1 MRMRPS
7 PISTARAAAVT
18 VLVAASACTGAGN
31 AAADS
36 TTTDSA
42 AAAAVTPDSTTTA
55 MRDPAAGTA
64 GATDPQPGAPNT
76 LTAEEQAAGWKLLF
90 DGRTMQGWRGYG
102 KPALPDSGWAVVD
115 GAITR
120 TGSGGDIVTAD
131 AYRDFELALEWKVP
145 PGGNSGVLYR
155 VLESADPIYYSGPE
169 MQVLDDARHAD
180 GRNPLT
186 SAGAAYGLYA
196 PPKGV
201 VKPAGEW
208 NQARLVVRGS
218 QVEHWLNGQKVVSYE
233 LGSADWKAK
242 VAASKF
248 NEWKAYGTGKEG
260 LIGLQD
266 HGDRVQFRSIKLRAL

>member
-1 MRMRPS
+1 MRTRRLHRHHAAVLAALL
-7 PISTARAAAVT
+7 TGAAGCGQRTAAAG
-18 VLVAASACTGAGN
+18 SA
-31 AAADS
+31 
-36 TTTDSA
+36 TTDSA
-42 AAAAVTPDSTTTA
+42 AAATTVTSDSATTA
-55 MRDPAAGTA
+55 MRDTTA
-64 GATDPQPGAPNT
+64 GPATADPQPGAPNT

-102 KPALPDSGWAVVD
+102 KPNAPVAGWEVVD

-120 TGSGGDIVTAD
+120 VGKGGDIVTTD
-131 AYRDFELALEWKVP
+131 AHRDFELALEWKVP
-145 PGGNSGVLYR
+145 QGGNSGVLYR

-169 MQVLDDARHAD
+169 MQVLDDAHHAD

-208 NQARLVVRGS
+208 NQARLLVRGN

-248 NEWKAYGTGKEG
+248 NAWKAYGTGKEG

-266 HGDRVQFRSIKLRAL
+266 HGDRVQFRSVKLRTL

>member
-1 MRMRPS
+1 M
-7 PISTARAAAVT
+7 TL
-18 VLVAASACTGAGN
+18 LVAASACAGAGN

-36 TTTDSA
+36 AATDSA
-42 AAAAVTPDSTTTA
+42 AAATPTPDRTTTA
-55 MRDPAAGTA
+55 MRDTTT
-64 GATDPQPGAPNT
+64 ATDPQPGTPNK
-76 LTAEEQAAGWKLLF
+76 LTAEEQAAGWTLLF
-90 DGRTMQGWRGYG
+90 DGRTLQGWRGYG
-102 KPALPDSGWAVVD
+102 KPDAPVAGWEVVD

-120 TGSGGDIVTAD
+120 VGSGGDIVTTD

-145 PGGNSGVLYR
+145 QGGNSGVLYR
-155 VLESADPIYYSGPE
+155 VLESADPIYHSGPE
-169 MQVLDDARHAD
+169 MQVLDDAHHAD

-201 VKPAGEW
+201 VRPAGEW
-208 NQARLVVRGS
+208 NQARLLVRGN

-248 NEWKAYGTGKEG
+248 NAWKAYGTGKEG
-260 LIGLQD
+260 RIGLQD
-266 HGDRVQFRSIKLRAL
+266 HGDRVQFRSIRLKVL

>member
-1 MRMRPS
+1 MRTR
-7 PISTARAAAVT
+7 RLHGHHGAAV
-18 VLVAASACTGAGN
+18 LAALLAGAASCGKGTA

-36 TTTDSA
+36 ATTDSVA
-42 AAAAVTPDSTTTA
+42 TATPTPDRTTA
-55 MRDPAAGTA
+55 MGDTTAAAPAP
-64 GATDPQPGAPNT
+64 ATDAQPGAPNV
-76 LTAEEQAAGWKLLF
+76 LTAEEQAAGWTLLF

-102 KPALPDSGWAVVD
+102 KPDAPVAGWEVAD

-120 TGSGGDIVTAD
+120 AGPGGDIVTTD

-145 PGGNSGVLYR
+145 QGGNSGVLYR

-169 MQVLDDARHAD
+169 MQVLDDAHHAD

-196 PPKGV
+196 PPRGV
-201 VKPAGEW
+201 VRPAGEW
-208 NQARLVVRGS
+208 NQARLLVRGN

-248 NEWKAYGTGKEG
+248 NAWKAYGTGQEG
-260 LIGLQD
+260 RIGLQD
-266 HGDRVQFRSIKLRAL
+266 HGDRVQFRSIRLRTL

>member
-1 MRMRPS
+1 MRTR
-7 PISTARAAAVT
+7 RLHRHHAAALA
-18 VLVAASACTGAGN
+18 VLLAGAAGCGQRT
-31 AAADS
+31 ADS
-36 TTTDSA
+36 ATTDSA
-42 AAAAVTPDSTTTA
+42 VAATPTPDRTTAMGDTTAAAA
-55 MRDPAAGTA
+55 
-64 GATDPQPGAPNT
+64 GATTDPQFGTPNT

-90 DGRTMQGWRGYG
+90 DGRTLQGWRGYG
-102 KPALPDSGWAVVD
+102 KPGAPVAGWEVAD

-120 TGSGGDIVTAD
+120 AGSGGDIVTTD
-131 AYRDFELALEWKVP
+131 AYRDFDLALEWKVP
-145 PGGNSGVLYR
+145 QGGNSGVLYR

-169 MQVLDDARHAD
+169 MQVLDDAHHAD

-208 NQARLVVRGS
+208 NQARLTVRGS